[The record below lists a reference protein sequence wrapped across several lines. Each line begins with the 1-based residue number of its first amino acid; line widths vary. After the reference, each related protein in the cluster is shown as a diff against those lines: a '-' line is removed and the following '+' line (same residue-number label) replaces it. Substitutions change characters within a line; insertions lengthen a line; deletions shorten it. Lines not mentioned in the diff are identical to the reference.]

1 MESIAVLTLV
11 INDVGETDNITRK
24 IDYDITSGNSS
35 LSESTSIN
43 SLTSDVSTKSLIINM
58 TAPESGTL
66 SITIPRSIIDSRIVD
81 RDDTGMIVCGDDITC
96 DCTIDDIFY
105 VIIDGEEIIHTETA
119 TTTDRTI
126 IIPFMESSEVMEIIG
141 TSVIE
146 DLYTIGDGIAVA
158 TDIRI
163 R

>member
-1 MESIAVLTLV
+1 MESIAVFTLV
-11 INDVGETDNITRK
+11 INDVGETENITLK
-24 IDYDITSGNSS
+24 IDYEITSGKSS
-35 LSESTSIN
+35 LSEATSVN
-43 SLTSDVSTKSLIINM
+43 SLTSDVNTKSLMINM

-66 SITIPRSIIDSRIVD
+66 NITIPRSIIDSR
-81 RDDTGMIVCGDDITC
+81 RDDTGMIVCGEGC
-96 DCTIDDIFY
+96 DCIVDDIFY

-141 TSVIE
+141 TTVIE
-146 DLYTIGDGIAVA
+146 DLYTIGDGIAMA

>member
-1 MESIAVLTLV
+1 MESIAVFTLV
-11 INDVGETDNITRK
+11 INDVGETENITLK
-24 IDYDITSGNSS
+24 IDYEITRSPITGSV
-35 LSESTSIN
+35 N
-43 SLTSDVSTKSLIINM
+43 SLTSDVSTKSLMINM

-66 SITIPRSIIDSRIVD
+66 NITIPRSIIDSR
-81 RDDTGMIVCGDDITC
+81 RDDTGMIVCGEGC

>member
-1 MESIAVLTLV
+1 METFSVLTLV
-11 INDVGETDNITRK
+11 INDVGETENITQK
-24 IDYDITSGNSS
+24 IDYDMTSGNSV
-35 LSESTSIN
+35 N
-43 SLTSDVSTKSLIINM
+43 NLTSDVNTKSLIINM
-58 TAPESGTL
+58 TAPESGTIN
-66 SITIPRSIIDSRIVD
+66 ITIPRSIINSRVVD
-81 RDDTGMIVCGDDITC
+81 RDDTGMIVCGEGC
-96 DCTIDDIFY
+96 DCIVDDIFY

-146 DLYTIGDGIAVA
+146 DLYTIGDGIAMA

>member
-1 MESIAVLTLV
+1 METFSVLTLV
-11 INDVGETDNITRK
+11 INDVGETENITQK
-24 IDYDITSGNSS
+24 IDYDMTSGSV
-35 LSESTSIN
+35 N
-43 SLTSDVSTKSLIINM
+43 SLTSDVSTKSLMINM

-66 SITIPRSIIDSRIVD
+66 SITMPRSIIDSKSSWD
-81 RDDTGMIVCGDDITC
+81 ADM
-96 DCTIDDIFY
+96 DDIFL
-105 VIIDGEEIIHTETA
+105 ISLDGEEIEHVEESYQ
-119 TTTDRTI
+119 TDISDSRMIT
-126 IIPFMESSEVMEIIG
+126 IPFHQGSEVIEIIG

>member
-1 MESIAVLTLV
+1 MESIAVFTLV
-11 INDVGETDNITRK
+11 INDVGETENITLK
-24 IDYDITSGNSS
+24 IDYEITSGKSS
-35 LSESTSIN
+35 LSEATSVN
-43 SLTSDVSTKSLIINM
+43 SLTSDVSTKSLMINM

-66 SITIPRSIIDSRIVD
+66 NITMPRSIIDSKSSWD
-81 RDDTGMIVCGDDITC
+81 ADM
-96 DCTIDDIFY
+96 DDIFL
-105 VIIDGEEIIHTETA
+105 ISLDGEEIEHVEESYQ
-119 TTTDRTI
+119 TDISDSRMIT
-126 IIPFMESSEVMEIIG
+126 IPFMESSEVIEIIG